1 MISILIPT
9 YNYIAYPLAESLA
22 QQAEE
27 LGTPCEIIV
36 ADDASTDEECK
47 QANRRIGELP
57 YCTFI
62 ELEKNIGRASIRNL
76 MAEKAKEKWLLFMDC
91 DGMPPHNDFLKK
103 YLQALTAYPK
113 VQLICGGISH
123 PDTLPSP
130 AVSLRYNYEKAA
142 EKHHTATKRNERPY
156 ASFRTFNFM
165 IQRDTFKQVRFDESF
180 RHYGYEDVLFGI
192 QIQALGYQI
201 LHIDNPLE
209 NRDIE
214 PNHIFLKKTEEALRT
229 LAEHAD
235 KLGDSVEIH
244 RRYNQLKRMGFAPL
258 IRTLFRLLTPTLQ
271 QNLTGK
277 KPYLP
282 YFTFYKLGYYA
293 DLRKSL

>member
-22 QQAEE
+22 QQAED

-57 YCTFI
+57 HCTFI

-76 MAEKAKEKWLLFMDC
+76 MAEKAKEEWLLFMDC

-103 YLQALTAYPK
+103 YLQALTAHPE

-130 AVSLRYNYEKAA
+130 TVSLRYNYEKAA

-192 QIQALGYQI
+192 QLQALGFQI

-214 PNHIFLKKTEEALRT
+214 TNDIFLRKTEEALRT
-229 LAEHAD
+229 LAEHAN
-235 KLGDSVEIH
+235 KLGDTVEIH
-244 RRYNQLKRMGFAPL
+244 RRYNQLKQMGLAPF
-258 IRTLFRLLTPTLQ
+258 IRTLFRIFITPLQ

-293 DLRKSL
+293 TLRTVG